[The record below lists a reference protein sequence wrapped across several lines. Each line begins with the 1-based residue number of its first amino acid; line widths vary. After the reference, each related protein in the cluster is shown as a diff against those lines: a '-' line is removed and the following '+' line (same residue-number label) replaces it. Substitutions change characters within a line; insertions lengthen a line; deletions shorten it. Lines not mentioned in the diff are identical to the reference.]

1 MGPGCKIYA
10 LKRIKLAGRDEEA
23 ASGFIDEINLL
34 NSLKDKP
41 NIIQLVESQVRP
53 DCLNYTAQPAQHM
66 CPAWSSDKLL
76 IAVSHQR
83 IAKPGTRHAVAVPAQ
98 CVGIHGL
105 GNPGVCWDSALLCA
119 TCVQVFTEEGLIYM
133 VQEYGEIDLARLLA
147 KHDASRKEAG
157 ALKDNIDENFI
168 RLYWQ
173 QMLQVCCAC
182 LGATATTADMGR
194 FRALLLGLGYTCRMQ
209 ACRSVLATVQL
220 HEVLCVIPAG
230 CCWRARAAHC
240 AQ

>member
-53 DCLNYTAQPAQHM
+53 ANLTGQGGRGKGGCTCVLYRSLWTRWLATPLDCCQHRQGRVATAA
-66 CPAWSSDKLL
+66 A
-76 IAVSHQR
+76 
-83 IAKPGTRHAVAVPAQ
+83 
-98 CVGIHGL
+98 L
-105 GNPGVCWDSALLCA
+105 GMCA
-119 TCVQVFTEEGLIYM
+119 TPAVCVSVCDSQVFTEEGLIYM

-147 KHDASRKEAG
+147 KHAAARKEAG
-157 ALKDNIDENFI
+157 ALRDNIDENFI

-173 QMLQVCCAC
+173 QMLQV
-182 LGATATTADMGR
+182 
-194 FRALLLGLGYTCRMQ
+194 RAGQ
-209 ACRSVLATVQL
+209 
-220 HEVLCVIPAG
+220 
-230 CCWRARAAHC
+230 
-240 AQ
+240 